1 MRFDPMLCP
10 ECGGAA
16 EEVVEMVLGGAGI
29 TLDPETGE
37 YEEAGDTSIS
47 WDSQERLL
55 QDGKVRLVC
64 HNQHEWLAEE
74 VYPTS
79 IVCQHLA
86 AAGAKHAQVLITEEA
101 RQAMLAQIAEATA
114 VLTGLGQTIQQ
125 TAAPAA

>member
-86 AAGAKHAQVLITEEA
+86 AAEACWEHREMWEVRTDLEKQLAVECTRCGKVVLVMK
-101 RQAMLAQIAEATA
+101 RQ
-114 VLTGLGQTIQQ
+114 
-125 TAAPAA
+125 